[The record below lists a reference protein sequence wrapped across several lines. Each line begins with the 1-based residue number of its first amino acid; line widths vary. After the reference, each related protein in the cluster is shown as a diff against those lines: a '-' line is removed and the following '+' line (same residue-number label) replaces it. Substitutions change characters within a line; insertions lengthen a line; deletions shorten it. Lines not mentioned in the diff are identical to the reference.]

1 MNEWV
6 AQTGFNAADWI
17 IVAVVVVSALMSLAR
32 GFVREAL
39 SLLVWFV
46 AFVVAFFFSERLAPL
61 LVELIELPS
70 LRYLAAFAIL
80 FVATLIVGSVV
91 NFLVV
96 QLVRMTGLSAVDR
109 LLGVMFGLC
118 RGVLIALLILMFLP
132 KMIPVQ
138 QDPWWQQSR
147 LIPRVLV
154 LENWSRET
162 AATVTGWG
170 KQQLDRKNE
179 LIGKDVV
186 EKVQQ
191 STQAHQNK

>member
-6 AQTGFNAADWI
+6 TQSGFNGADWA
-17 IVAVVVVSALMSLAR
+17 IVAVVVLSALISLAR

-46 AFVVAFFFSERLAPL
+46 AFVVAFFFSDRLAPL
-61 LVELIELPS
+61 LGNLVELPS

-80 FVATLIVGSVV
+80 FVCTLIVGSVV
-91 NFLVV
+91 NFLIV
-96 QLVRMTGLSAVDR
+96 QLVRITGLSAIDR
-109 LLGVMFGLC
+109 LLGVMFGIC
-118 RGVLIALLILMFLP
+118 RGVLIALLILIFLP
-132 KMIPVQ
+132 KIIPVE

-162 AATVTGWG
+162 ASAVTGWG
-170 KQQLDRKNE
+170 KQQLERKGE
-179 LIGKDVV
+179 FV

-191 STQAHQNK
+191 QRQPHQ

>member
-17 IVAVVVVSALMSLAR
+17 IVAVVVLSALMSLAR

-118 RGVLIALLILMFLP
+118 RGVLIALLVLMFLP

-170 KQQLDRKNE
+170 KQQLDKKSE
-179 LIGKDVV
+179 WV
-186 EKVQQ
+186 EKVQ
-191 STQAHQNK
+191 TDRKLHQAP

>member
-17 IVAVVVVSALMSLAR
+17 IVAVVVLSALMSLAR

-170 KQQLDRKNE
+170 KQQLDRKSE
-179 LIGKDVV
+179 FV

-191 STQAHQNK
+191 QTRPHQQ

>member
-6 AQTGFNAADWI
+6 TQSGFNGADWA
-17 IVAVVVVSALMSLAR
+17 IVAVVVLSAMISLVR

-46 AFVVAFFFSERLAPL
+46 AFVVAFFFSDRLAPL
-61 LVELIELPS
+61 LGNLVELPS

-80 FVATLIVGSVV
+80 FVCTLIVGSVV
-91 NFLVV
+91 NFLIV
-96 QLVRMTGLSAVDR
+96 QLVRITGLSAIDR
-109 LLGVMFGLC
+109 LLGVMFGIC
-118 RGVLIALLILMFLP
+118 RGVLIALLILIFLP
-132 KMIPVQ
+132 KIIPVE

-162 AATVTGWG
+162 ASAVTGWG
-170 KQQLDRKNE
+170 KQQLERKGE
-179 LIGKDVV
+179 FV

-191 STQAHQNK
+191 QRQPHQ

>member
-6 AQTGFNAADWI
+6 AQSGFNGADWAI
-17 IVAVVVVSALMSLAR
+17 IVVVVLSALISIAR

-39 SLLVWFV
+39 SLLVWVV

-61 LVELIELPS
+61 LGNLVELPS

-80 FVATLIVGSVV
+80 FVCTLIVGSVV

-109 LLGVMFGLC
+109 LLGMMFGVC
-118 RGVLIALLILMFLP
+118 RGVLIALLILIFLP
-132 KMIPVQ
+132 KIIPVD

-162 AATVTGWG
+162 AATLTGWG
-170 KQQLDRKNE
+170 KQQLDKKSE
-179 LIGKDVV
+179 YV

-191 STQAHQNK
+191 QRQIHQ

>member
-1 MNEWV
+1 MMNEWV
-6 AQTGFNAADWI
+6 AQSGFNGADWAI
-17 IVAVVVVSALMSLAR
+17 IAIVVLSALISIAR

-39 SLLVWFV
+39 SLLVWVV

-61 LVELIELPS
+61 LGNLVELPS

-80 FVATLIVGSVV
+80 FVCTLIVGSVV

-96 QLVRMTGLSAVDR
+96 QLVRMTGLSAIDR
-109 LLGVMFGLC
+109 LLGMMFGVC
-118 RGVLIALLILMFLP
+118 RGVLIALLILIFLP
-132 KMIPVQ
+132 KIIPVD

-162 AATVTGWG
+162 AATITGWG
-170 KQQLDRKNE
+170 KQQLDRKSE
-179 LIGKDVV
+179 FV

-191 STQAHQNK
+191 NRQLHKAP